1 MLLQR
6 LPGYTRRELEREPA
20 AFVNH
25 CLMLMAA
32 EQDEERRQTARS
44 HLAER
49 GRT

>member
-20 AFVNH
+20 AFVNR

-32 EQDEERRQTARS
+32 EQDEERRQHTRAQ
-44 HLAER
+44 AER
-49 GRT
+49 RVR